1 MAVKTRDRILDRA
14 LELFNDQGE
23 RAVTTN
29 HIAADLGIS
38 PGNLYYHF
46 RNKDEIILA
55 LFQRL
60 IDSIATRI
68 TVPDDRPMDFQDK
81 RIFIEAAL
89 AGMWEFRFIYRDVH
103 GVMNRSNELRAVYQQ
118 FARLSLQTL
127 EGIVTGL
134 VSSGVMRVQ
143 EHEVEALALNNF
155 MVLSSWQE
163 LVTAAFLKEGEVL
176 PKQLFRRA
184 FYQILLMDR
193 PYISDAAES
202 EFKELLSE
210 YYVPMSILRQKI

>member
-1 MAVKTRDRILDRA
+1 MAVKTRDRILDKA
-14 LELFNDQGE
+14 LELFNDRGE
-23 RAVTTN
+23 RTVTTN

-60 IDSIATRI
+60 IDNIAVNMVI
-68 TVPDDRPMDFQDK
+68 PEGRPLNFQDK
-81 RIFIEAAL
+81 RSYLELAL

-103 GVMNRSNELRAVYQQ
+103 GVMGRSSELRSAYQQ
-118 FARLSLQTL
+118 FARLSLEVL
-127 EGIVTGL
+127 EKIIAGL
-134 VSSGVMRVQ
+134 VLSGFMVVPK
-143 EHEVEALALNNF
+143 HEVEALALNNF

-163 LVTAAFLKEGEVL
+163 LVSAAFLEEDELL
-176 PKQLFRRA
+176 PKKLYRRA

-193 PYISDAAES
+193 PYVSEMARESFAEL
-202 EFKELLSE
+202 EAEYFVPMRGLSE
-210 YYVPMSILRQKI
+210 

>member
-14 LELFNDQGE
+14 LELFNNQGE
-23 RAVTTN
+23 RTVTTN

-60 IDSIATRI
+60 IDNIAVRI
-68 TVPDDRPMDFQDK
+68 AIPEDRPLNFQDK
-81 RIFIEAAL
+81 RMFLEVAL

-103 GVMNRSNELRAVYQQ
+103 GVMSRSSELRSAYQK
-118 FARLSLQTL
+118 FAKLSLETL
-127 EGIVTGL
+127 EMIIAGL
-134 VSSGVMRVQ
+134 VSSGFMDVPEQ
-143 EHEVEALALNNF
+143 EVEALALNNF

-163 LVTAAFLKEGEVL
+163 LVTAAFLEDDEVL
-176 PKQLFRRA
+176 PKKLYRRA

-193 PYISDAAES
+193 PFVCEVAKEPFAEL
-202 EFKELLSE
+202 EAE
-210 YYVPMSILRQKI
+210 YYVPMSILKK

>member
-1 MAVKTRDRILDRA
+1 MAVKTRDRILDKA
-14 LELFNDQGE
+14 LELFNDRGE

-29 HIAADLGIS
+29 HIAADLRIS

-60 IDSIATRI
+60 IDNIAASMVI
-68 TVPDDRPMDFQDK
+68 PEDRPLNFQDK
-81 RIFIEAAL
+81 RSYLELAL

-103 GVMNRSNELRAVYQQ
+103 GVMSRSSELRSAYQQ
-118 FARLSLQTL
+118 FARLSLEVL
-127 EGIVTGL
+127 EKIIAGL
-134 VSSGVMRVQ
+134 VLSGFMAVPK
-143 EHEVEALALNNF
+143 HEVEALALNHF

-163 LVTAAFLKEGEVL
+163 LVSAAFLEEDELL
-176 PKQLFRRA
+176 PKKLYRRA

-193 PYISDAAES
+193 PYVSEVARDSFAEL
-202 EFKELLSE
+202 EAE
-210 YYVPMSILRQKI
+210 YFVPMRGLNE

>member
-14 LELFNDQGE
+14 LELFNSQGE
-23 RAVTTN
+23 RAITTN

-60 IDSIATRI
+60 IDSIAVKI
-68 TVPDDRPMDFQDK
+68 TVPKDRPLNFQDK
-81 RIFIEAAL
+81 RMFLEVAL

-103 GVMNRSNELRAVYQQ
+103 GVMNRSRELRAAYQQ

-127 EGIVTGL
+127 ERIIVGL
-134 VSSGVMRVQ
+134 VSSGYMDVPEQ
-143 EHEVEALALNNF
+143 EIEALALNNF

-163 LVTAAFLKEGEVL
+163 WVTAAFLEENEVL
-176 PKQLFRRA
+176 PKKLFRRA

-193 PYISDAAES
+193 PFVCEVAKESFAEL
-202 EFKELLSE
+202 EAE
-210 YYVPMSILRQKI
+210 YFVPMSILKR